1 MFLSYPFQK
10 KMDQLI
16 APISQ
21 QIKELS
27 QSLQEVS
34 RTSDTTLEL
43 GLTNQEDAK
52 IMQKI
57 VIMDDGVRN
66 LEEKEN

>member
-1 MFLSYPFQK
+1 
-10 KMDQLI
+10 MDQLI